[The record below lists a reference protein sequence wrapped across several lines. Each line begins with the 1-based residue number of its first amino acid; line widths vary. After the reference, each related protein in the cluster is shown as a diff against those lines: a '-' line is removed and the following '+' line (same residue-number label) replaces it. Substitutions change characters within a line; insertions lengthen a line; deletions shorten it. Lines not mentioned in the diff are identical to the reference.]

1 MHPFGLINCA
11 RSPNGRARC
20 HNFPFA
26 AGLLIAI
33 AAAWFSTESCSA
45 AEWRSAADLKRH
57 LNSPVSN
64 TWSGRELRTA
74 LSSFSKQYKI
84 LTFLDRRVN
93 PGRIVQMSVQNVTL
107 ASMLQRLA
115 SEHNLGLTWIGP
127 VAYFGPAETT
137 DRLRTLAFLRQEEI
151 RKSPASRRK
160 ALQQPHAVRWQ
171 ELATPREV
179 IAGVAAKYGATVVNP
194 DELPH
199 DLWAAG
205 ELPPMNLAEQ
215 LTVLCAGFEMT
226 FRFDP
231 AGTKLQLQPIPAR
244 VYIDRF
250 YSVGRQSPQV
260 LISEWQKAVPD
271 ATIKMS
277 GSRIGVRGT
286 LEEHEQIAA
295 FRGGSQVAT
304 SDPQSPQP
312 TKDGKAKKYDLRTE
326 APLNQLLKTLAAA
339 ESLEIRRD
347 EKAIAAAEIDMD
359 QVIKLEA
366 VDLTLEQIIAQVLGE
381 AGLAY
386 KREGRVIRV
395 FPNRSD

>member
-1 MHPFGLINCA
+1 MYPFGHINCD
-11 RSPNGRARC
+11 RSANGRARC
-20 HNFPFA
+20 HYFPFGG
-26 AGLLIAI
+26 GLLVAI
-33 AAAWFSTESCSA
+33 AAAWLSTESCSA
-45 AEWRSAADLKRH
+45 TEWRSAADLKRH
-57 LNSPVSN
+57 LNSTVSN
-64 TWSGRELRTA
+64 TWSGRELRAA
-74 LSSFSKQYKI
+74 LASFSKQYKI
-84 LTFLDRRVN
+84 STFLDRRIN
-93 PGRIVQMSVQNVTL
+93 PGRTVQLSVQNVTL

-115 SEHNLGLTWIGP
+115 SGHELGLTWLGP

-151 RKSPASRRK
+151 RKSPAARRN

-171 ELATPREV
+171 DLAIPREV
-179 IAGVAAKYGATVVNP
+179 IAGVATQYGITVVNP

-205 ELPPMNLAEQ
+205 ELPPMGLAEQ
-215 LTVLCAGFEMT
+215 LTVLCAGFGMT
-226 FRFDP
+226 FRLDP
-231 AGTKLQLQPIPAR
+231 AATKLQLRPIPAK

-250 YSVGRQSPQV
+250 YSVGRQSPEV

-271 ATIKMS
+271 VTIRMS
-277 GSRIGVRGT
+277 GNRIGVRGT
-286 LEEHEQIAA
+286 LEAHEQIAA
-295 FRGGSQVAT
+295 FRGGAQIAT
-304 SDPQSPQP
+304 SDPLPA
-312 TKDGKAKKYDLRTE
+312 KDEKPKKYDLRTE

-366 VDLTLEQIIAQVLGE
+366 VDLTLEQIIAKVLGE
-381 AGLAY
+381 AGLTY
-386 KREGRVIRV
+386 KREGRTIHV